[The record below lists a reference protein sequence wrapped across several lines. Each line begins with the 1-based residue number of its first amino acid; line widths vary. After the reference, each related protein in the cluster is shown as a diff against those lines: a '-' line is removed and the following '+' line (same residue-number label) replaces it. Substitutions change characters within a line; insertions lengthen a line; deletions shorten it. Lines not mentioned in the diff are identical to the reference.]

1 MHRASITNTIT
12 REDEGSYDQGE
23 NKRDGK
29 KPRGCLRILFFT
41 IRHYRFPIASYIYFC
56 ILSPRH

>member
-1 MHRASITNTIT
+1 MHRASFTNTIT

-29 KPRGCLRILFFT
+29 KPRGCLRIYSL
-41 IRHYRFPIASYIYFC
+41 R
-56 ILSPRH
+56 